1 MGMALSEII
10 IAISGRQRENR
21 SKGGAEQRALP
32 CGSSGGVSGAIPN
45 QATPH
50 TVEWLDPN
58 FEACHKAKL
67 YMWNRR

>member
-1 MGMALSEII
+1 MGMALPEII
-10 IAISGRQRENR
+10 IEITARQRENR

-50 TVEWLDPN
+50 TVEWLDSN

-67 YMWNRR
+67 YMWNRG

>member
-1 MGMALSEII
+1 MALPEII
-10 IAISGRQRENR
+10 IAITGRQRENR
-21 SKGGAEQRALP
+21 SKGWRRAARLALWLKAAF
-32 CGSSGGVSGAIPN
+32 SGAIPN